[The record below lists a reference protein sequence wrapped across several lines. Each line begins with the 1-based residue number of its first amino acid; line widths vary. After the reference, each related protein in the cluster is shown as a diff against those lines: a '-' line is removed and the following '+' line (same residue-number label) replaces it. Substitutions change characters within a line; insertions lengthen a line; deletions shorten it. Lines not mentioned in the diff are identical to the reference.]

1 MSYRWNTSI
10 SAHLSR
16 RLGTPFDSLD
26 RGIARGGVQD
36 FAQRSSV
43 ETAGPA
49 LCRPDAKG
57 EPMKLVVAVIK
68 PFKPGQ
74 IEKGKIF
81 ILDLQSAV
89 RIRTG
94 ETDAAAI

>member
-1 MSYRWNTSI
+1 MSSRWNTSI
-10 SAHLSR
+10 SAYLRR
-16 RLGTPFDSLD
+16 RLGTAFDSLD
-26 RGIARGGVQD
+26 RGIARGGVRD

-49 LCRPDAKG
+49 LRRPDAKG
-57 EPMKLVVAVIK
+57 ESMKLAVAVIT
-68 PFKPGQ
+68 PFKPGEIGRGQ
-74 IEKGKIF
+74 IF
-81 ILDLQSAV
+81 VLDLQSAV